1 MQYRLMKGVALLYE
15 AGDMESFIVF
25 EKQAFRYFE
34 EARHIELILSYGPLV
49 VQVYEDLNQY
59 KRAAALYKLLFE
71 TSEQMRLTNS
81 EEGDV

>member
-1 MQYRLMKGVALLYE
+1 M
-15 AGDMESFIVF
+15 F